1 MIKNNVVEDYARLAT
16 NHLNEFHTV
25 VGGDHTN
32 FIFDENYG
40 SQTIRSSINFLDK
53 VVKDRENEAAYRDL

>member
-1 MIKNNVVEDYARLAT
+1 MAT
-16 NHLNEFHTV
+16 NDLNEFHTV

-40 SQTIRSSINFLDK
+40 SQTIRCSINFLDK
-53 VVKDRENEAAYRDL
+53 VVKDKESEAAYLDL